1 MSVLPPHWHSSK
13 QPGESIQLVASPL
26 GNICIEYIP
35 HIPAY
40 LGVARRI
47 GFCLAHLRAQTG
59 NWHIL
64 NAWGCWEQK
73 MYLGGFLQPSPDTL
87 IVRARDAKHVGERKK
102 KKRNYWQIS
111 LIGKYKQA
119 QKRYIWTKCLR
130 SYQNLKMRW
139 LVKFFL
145 YMKTACK
152 AWERYHFFKCT
163 NHHKYNK
170 AQKKTR
176 NHSPCK
182 TTICKN

>member
-26 GNICIEYIP
+26 GNICVEYIP

-47 GFCLAHLRAQTG
+47 GFCLAHLRG

-87 IVRARDAKHVGERKK
+87 IVRARDAKHVGEREKK
-102 KKRNYWQIS
+102 EKKLLANFSNREVQTSPEKIHLNKMFEKLSESQDEMVGEVLS
-111 LIGKYKQA
+111 LYEDS
-119 QKRYIWTKCLR
+119 L
-130 SYQNLKMRW
+130 
-139 LVKFFL
+139 
-145 YMKTACK
+145 
-152 AWERYHFFKCT
+152 
-163 NHHKYNK
+163 
-170 AQKKTR
+170 
-176 NHSPCK
+176 
-182 TTICKN
+182 